1 MSRRRRQQLDD
12 DVPRLPRGRG
22 VTLDRVQVLRIV
34 VTAVLLV
41 LVLVLTKPC
50 ANATGKFVQSF
61 QPPDAGP
68 AAGPIT
74 KPDQID
80 VPGSSGVYVD
90 LKGLTP
96 EQQQAAIEKARK
108 EAAEKLHP
116 DPRAGSGSAG
126 SGSAGSAGSPP

>member
-1 MSRRRRQQLDD
+1 MVDD

-22 VTLDRVQVLRIV
+22 VTLNRMQLLRIIA
-34 VTAVLLV
+34 TAVMLV

-50 ANATGKFVQSF
+50 ARATGKFVQSF

-96 EQQQAAIEKARK
+96 EQQKAAIEKARK
-108 EAAEKLHP
+108 EAAEKL
-116 DPRAGSGSAG
+116 GSAG
-126 SGSAGSAGSPP
+126 TSSGSAGSASAGSASP

>member
-1 MSRRRRQQLDD
+1 VSRRRRQLVDD

-22 VTLDRVQVLRIV
+22 VTLNRMQLMRIV
-34 VTAVLLV
+34 FTAILLV
-41 LVLVLTKPC
+41 VVLVLTKPC
-50 ANATGKFVQSF
+50 ARATGKFVQSF
-61 QPPDAGP
+61 DTPDGGSGAP
-68 AAGPIT
+68 KPIT

-96 EQQQAAIEKARK
+96 EQQKEAIEKARK

-116 DPRAGSGSAG
+116 GSGSGSA
-126 SGSAGSAGSPP
+126 P

>member
-1 MSRRRRQQLDD
+1 VSPPASNDD

-22 VTLDRVQVLRIV
+22 ITLNRMQLLRIV
-34 VTAVLLV
+34 FTAVLLV
-41 LVLVLTKPC
+41 LVIVLTKPC

-61 QPPDAGP
+61 DKPDGGS
-68 AAGPIT
+68 AAQPIT

-96 EQQQAAIEKARK
+96 EQQKEAIEKARK

-116 DPRAGSGSAG
+116 GGSGT
-126 SGSAGSAGSPP
+126 P